1 MNPAT
6 PKTERQPASKFWKIV
21 TGDFW
26 TTMFFMAVMA
36 LLPAWADE
44 APTPLPATIVQ
55 GVAEPAAKAEP
66 VAEAAPVG
74 PYNQPEWTT
83 ARRFPTTRVY
93 LQQTPGSVG
102 VEQWVKA
109 QYPRGEAPNY
119 LFQEEVEVGLPHRF
133 QADLYENWICDK
145 AGKVQHDSISTEVR
159 YAFADW
165 GKIFGNPTV
174 YAEWTFRNHVL
185 GADRY
190 EVKLLLGDQI
200 AQRWHWGANVVFE
213 QEVGQSRTREYSGAA
228 AISYTVIDR
237 KLSVGLELKVENE
250 APQSDKSTP
259 IEVDLG
265 PSIQW
270 RPTRNTHLDVVPL
283 VGLTS
288 VSPHVEMWIV
298 FGYDFG
304 SGSTH
309 NEALAPVSTRSR

>member
-1 MNPAT
+1 MKKSLSLLA
-6 PKTERQPASKFWKIV
+6 
-21 TGDFW
+21 
-26 TTMFFMAVMA
+26 A
-36 LLPAWADE
+36 LLAVLTAHAE
-44 APTPLPATIVQ
+44 NTTNAPTQLPATIVQ
-55 GVAEPAAKAEP
+55 GTEP
-66 VAEAAPVG
+66 VEPLAEAAPVG

-93 LQQTPGSVG
+93 LQQMPGEVG
-102 VEQWVKA
+102 VEQWVKS
-109 QYPRGEAPNY
+109 QWPCGEAPNY
-119 LFQEEVEVGLPHRF
+119 LFQEEVEIGLPHRF

-145 AGKVQHDSISTEVR
+145 DSKVMHDSVSTELR
-159 YAFADW
+159 WAFADW
-165 GKIFGNPTV
+165 GKIFGNPTL
-174 YAEWTFRNHVL
+174 YAEWTFRNHAL

-190 EVKLLLGDQI
+190 EIKLLLGDQI

-213 QEVGQSRTREYSGAA
+213 QEVGQVRTREFSGDA
-228 AISYTVIDR
+228 AISYTVIDQ

-250 APQSDKSTP
+250 APQSEPLTP

-288 VSPHVEMWIV
+288 DSPHVEMWIV

-304 SGSTH
+304 SGSSH
-309 NEALAPVSTRSR
+309 KEVLAPVSTRSR

>member
-1 MNPAT
+1 M
-6 PKTERQPASKFWKIV
+6 KTQIV
-21 TGDFW
+21 
-26 TTMFFMAVMA
+26 FFAAAIAV
-36 LLPAWADE
+36 LPAWADE

-55 GVAEPAAKAEP
+55 GVGTSPRTEP

-93 LQQTPGSVG
+93 LQQTPWDVG

-119 LFQEEVEVGLPHRF
+119 LFEEEVELGLPGRL
-133 QADLYENWICDK
+133 QADIYENWICDRT
-145 AGKVQHDSISTEVR
+145 GKVYHDSVSTEMR
-159 YAFADW
+159 WALADW
-165 GKIFGNPTV
+165 GKLPGNPTV
-174 YAEWTFRNHVL
+174 YAEWTFRNHTL

-213 QEVGQSRTREYSGAA
+213 QEVGQSRTREYSGDA
-228 AISYTVIDR
+228 AIGYTVIDR

-250 APQSDKSTP
+250 APQSDKLTP

-270 RPTRNTHLDVVPL
+270 RPTNNTHLDVVPL

-288 VSPHVEMWIV
+288 DSPHVEIWIV

-304 SGSTH
+304 SGPARKEIT
-309 NEALAPVSTRSR
+309 APVSMRSQ

>member
-1 MNPAT
+1 M
-6 PKTERQPASKFWKIV
+6 KKSLS
-21 TGDFW
+21 
-26 TTMFFMAVMA
+26 AVMSLCIA
-36 LLPAWADE
+36 LSVHAE
-44 APTPLPATIVQ
+44 TSTNSPTPLPVTIVQ
-55 GVAEPAAKAEP
+55 GVGTSSEAEP

-93 LQQTPGSVG
+93 LQQMPGEVG
-102 VEQWVKA
+102 VEQWVKS
-109 QYPRGEAPNY
+109 QWPRGTGPNY
-119 LFQEEVEVGLPHRF
+119 SFEEEVEIGLPHRF
-133 QADLYENWICDK
+133 QFDLYEVWDVGPVDNNRPNVPN
-145 AGKVQHDSISTEVR
+145 GKVMEDCISTELR
-159 YAFADW
+159 YALADW

-174 YAEWTFRNHVL
+174 YAEWTFRNHAL

-190 EVKLLLGDQI
+190 EIKLLLGDQI
-200 AQRWHWGANVVFE
+200 AQRWHWGANIVFE
-213 QEVGQSRTREYSGAA
+213 QEVGQVRTREYSGDA
-228 AISYTVIDR
+228 AISYTMIDR

-250 APQSDKSTP
+250 APQSNPLTP

-288 VSPHVEMWIV
+288 DSPHVEMWIV

-304 SGSTH
+304 SGSSH
-309 NEALAPVSTRSR
+309 KEISAPVSMRSQ

>member
-1 MNPAT
+1 MLA
-6 PKTERQPASKFWKIV
+6 
-21 TGDFW
+21 
-26 TTMFFMAVMA
+26 A
-36 LLPAWADE
+36 LLAVLTAHAE
-44 APTPLPATIVQ
+44 NTTNAPTQLPATIVQ
-55 GVAEPAAKAEP
+55 GTEP
-66 VAEAAPVG
+66 VEPLAEAAPVG

-93 LQQTPGSVG
+93 LQQMPGEVG
-102 VEQWVKA
+102 VEQWVKS
-109 QYPRGEAPNY
+109 QWPRGEAPNY
-119 LFQEEVEVGLPHRF
+119 LFQEEVEIGLPHRF

-145 AGKVQHDSISTEVR
+145 DSKVMHDSVSTELR
-159 YAFADW
+159 WAFADW
-165 GKIFGNPTV
+165 GKIFGNPTL
-174 YAEWTFRNHVL
+174 YAEWTFRNHAL

-190 EVKLLLGDQI
+190 EIKLLLGDQI

-213 QEVGQSRTREYSGAA
+213 QEVGQVRTREFSGDA
-228 AISYTVIDR
+228 AISYTVIDQ

-250 APQSDKSTP
+250 APQSEPLTP

-304 SGSTH
+304 SGSSH
-309 NEALAPVSTRSR
+309 KEVLAPVSARGR

>member
-1 MNPAT
+1 M
-6 PKTERQPASKFWKIV
+6 KT
-21 TGDFW
+21 TLGCL
-26 TTMFFMAVMA
+26 AV
-36 LLPAWADE
+36 LLTVLPVWAAE
-44 APTPLPATIVQ
+44 VSTRLPDTIVEDT
-55 GVAEPAAKAEP
+55 AP

-74 PYNQPEWTT
+74 PYQQPEWTT

-93 LQQTPGSVG
+93 LQQTPWDVG

-119 LFQEEVEVGLPHRF
+119 LFEEEVELGLPGRL
-133 QADLYENWICDK
+133 QADLYQNWISDK
-145 AGKVQHDSISTEVR
+145 TGKVQHDSVSTEMR
-159 YAFADW
+159 WAFADW
-165 GKIFGNPTV
+165 GKLPGNPTV
-174 YAEWTFRNHVL
+174 YAEWTFRNHTL

-213 QEVGQSRTREYSGAA
+213 QEVGQSRIREYSGDA
-228 AISYTVIDR
+228 AISYAVIDR

-250 APQSDKSTP
+250 APQSDPLSP

-270 RPTRNTHLDVVPL
+270 RPTNNTHLDVVPL

-288 VSPHVEMWIV
+288 DSPHVEMWIV

-304 SGSTH
+304 SGPARK
-309 NEALAPVSTRSR
+309 EIAAPVSMRGQ

>member
-1 MNPAT
+1 MKKSLSLLA
-6 PKTERQPASKFWKIV
+6 
-21 TGDFW
+21 
-26 TTMFFMAVMA
+26 A
-36 LLPAWADE
+36 LLAVLTAHAE
-44 APTPLPATIVQ
+44 NTTNAPMQLPATIVQ
-55 GVAEPAAKAEP
+55 GTEP
-66 VAEAAPVG
+66 VEPLAEAAPVG

-93 LQQTPGSVG
+93 LQQMPGEVG
-102 VEQWVKA
+102 VEQWVKS
-109 QYPRGEAPNY
+109 QWPRGSGPNY
-119 LFQEEVEVGLPHRF
+119 SFEEEVEIGLSHRF
-133 QADLYENWICDK
+133 QFDLYEVWDIGPVDNNQPIPN
-145 AGKVQHDSISTEVR
+145 GKVMEDCISTEVR
-159 YAFADW
+159 YALADW
-165 GKIFGNPTV
+165 GKIFGNPTL

-213 QEVGQSRTREYSGAA
+213 QEVGQVRTREFSGDA
-228 AISYTVIDR
+228 AISYTVIDQ

-250 APQSDKSTP
+250 APQSEPLTP

-288 VSPHVEMWIV
+288 DSPHVEMWIV

-304 SGSTH
+304 SGSSH
-309 NEALAPVSTRSR
+309 KEVLAPVSTRSR